1 MASNTLHHLVA
12 SVADVDA
19 VRIDLTQRDEPLL
32 LSQPLRA
39 ADRVHSEV
47 EFFDQ
52 IVQGIYRA
60 GLALATAA
68 TEVSETTAATIDET
82 LVALDE
88 TVRHI
93 HREVC
98 EMRAAP
104 HAG

>member
-1 MASNTLHHLVA
+1 MASNGLHNLVA
-12 SVADVDA
+12 SVTSIEA
-19 VRIDLTQRDEPLL
+19 VRFDHTQRDEPSL
-32 LSQPLRA
+32 LSQPRRA
-39 ADRVHSEV
+39 ADCLHSEV

-68 TEVSETTAATIDET
+68 TEVSETTAATIDEA

-104 HAG
+104 HAD

>member
-1 MASNTLHHLVA
+1 MASNTLHQLVA
-12 SVADVDA
+12 SVTNIDA
-19 VRIDLTQRDEPLL
+19 VRIDHTQRDQPFLLPEPR
-32 LSQPLRA
+32 RA
-39 ADRVHSEV
+39 TDGVHSGV

-68 TEVSETTAATIDET
+68 TEVSETTAATIDEA
-82 LVALDE
+82 LVALDK

-98 EMRAAP
+98 E
-104 HAG
+104 